1 MMLAS
6 VFTGWGGDLPHLL
19 SGLGV
24 ALQLT
29 ALSLLIGFPGGLATA
44 LLVSSRNR
52 LVRLVGLAIVEV
64 GRGLPL
70 LVLLYLVYQ
79 GLPQVHLSLTNFMS
93 AVAAFAW
100 STAAYSSEMFR
111 SSLNALPKGQ
121 KEAAIASGMGQADT
135 FRFILLPQAL
145 RIAIPPLLNLAV
157 QIFQATA
164 LAYVITVPEIM
175 QHAYFL
181 GTVSFLYM
189 NVFLLAG
196 LIYAAVTLPSSA
208 LIARLERRL
217 SRHMSP
223 DAGRVRSVSATGP
236 VGAGDVAGFR

>member
-1 MMLAS
+1 MILGSIFA
-6 VFTGWGGDLPHLL
+6 GWGSDLPHLL

-24 ALQLT
+24 ALELT
-29 ALSLLIGFPGGLATA
+29 GASLLIGFPAGLLTA
-44 LLVSSRNR
+44 LLVSSHRRPAR
-52 LVRLVGLAIVEV
+52 LFGLAVVEI

-70 LVLLYLVYQ
+70 LVLLYIVYQ
-79 GLPQVHLSLTNFMS
+79 GLPQINLSLTNFVS
-93 AVAAFAW
+93 AVVAFAW

-111 SSLNALPKGQ
+111 ASLNALPKGQ
-121 KEAAIASGMGQADT
+121 TEAALASGMGQMDT
-135 FRFILLPQAL
+135 FRFVLLPQAL

-181 GTVSFLYM
+181 GTVSFLYL

-196 LIYAAVTLPSSA
+196 LLYAAVTLPSSA

-217 SRHMSP
+217 SRHTERVEVLAAPDTVEMSSIQ
-223 DAGRVRSVSATGP
+223 A
-236 VGAGDVAGFR
+236 

>member
-1 MMLAS
+1 MTSS
-6 VFTGWGGDLPHLL
+6 VFSGWGQDLPELL
-19 SGLGV
+19 RGLGV

-29 ALSLLIGFPGGLATA
+29 GLALVLGFPGGLLTA
-44 LLVSSRNR
+44 LLVSRRNW
-52 LVRLVGLAIVEV
+52 LAKLVGLVIVEV

-79 GLPQVHLSLTNFMS
+79 GLPQIHLSLTNFLS

-111 SSLNALPKGQ
+111 SSLNALPNGQ
-121 KEAAIASGMGQADT
+121 REAALASGMGQVDT
-135 FRFILLPQAL
+135 FRFVLLPQAL

-181 GTVSFLYM
+181 GTVSFLYL

-196 LIYAAVTLPSSA
+196 VLYAAVTLPSSA
-208 LIARLERRL
+208 LIAVLERRL
-217 SRHMSP
+217 SRHT
-223 DAGRVRSVSATGP
+223 SV
-236 VGAGDVAGFR
+236 

>member
-1 MMLAS
+1 MTSAS
-6 VFTGWGGDLPHLL
+6 VFSGWGQDLPELL
-19 SGLGV
+19 RGLGV

-29 ALSLLIGFPGGLATA
+29 GLALFLGFPGGLLTA
-44 LLVSSRNR
+44 LLVSRRNWLAKLAG
-52 LVRLVGLAIVEV
+52 LVIVEV

-79 GLPQVHLSLTNFMS
+79 GLPQFHLSLTNFLS

-111 SSLNALPKGQ
+111 ASLNALPKGQ
-121 KEAAIASGMGQADT
+121 REAALASGMGQVDT
-135 FRFILLPQAL
+135 FRFVLLPQAL

-181 GTVSFLYM
+181 GTVSFLYL

-196 LIYAAVTLPSSA
+196 VLYAAVTLPSSA
-208 LIARLERRL
+208 LIAVLERRL
-217 SRHMSP
+217 SRHT
-223 DAGRVRSVSATGP
+223 SV
-236 VGAGDVAGFR
+236 

>member
-1 MMLAS
+1 MTSS
-6 VFTGWGGDLPHLL
+6 VFSGWGQDLPELL
-19 SGLGV
+19 RGLSI

-29 ALSLLIGFPGGLATA
+29 GLALVLGFPGGLLTA
-44 LLVSSRNR
+44 LIVSRRNR
-52 LVRLVGLAIVEV
+52 LAKLAGLVIVEV

-79 GLPQVHLSLTNFMS
+79 GLPQIHLSLTNFLS

-111 SSLNALPKGQ
+111 ASLNALPNGQ
-121 KEAAIASGMGQADT
+121 REAALASGMGQVDT
-135 FRFILLPQAL
+135 FRFVLLPQAL

-181 GTVSFLYM
+181 GTVSFLYL

-196 LIYAAVTLPSSA
+196 VLYAAVTLPSSA
-208 LIARLERRL
+208 LIAFLERRL
-217 SRHMSP
+217 SRHT
-223 DAGRVRSVSATGP
+223 SV
-236 VGAGDVAGFR
+236 

>member
-6 VFTGWGGDLPHLL
+6 IFAGWGDDLPHLI

-24 ALQLT
+24 AVELT
-29 ALSLLIGFPGGLATA
+29 GLSLLIGFPAGLLTS
-44 LLVSSRNR
+44 LLVSSQRR
-52 LVRLVGLAIVEV
+52 LASLAGLLIVEI

-70 LVLLYLVYQ
+70 LVLLYIVYQ
-79 GLPQVHLSLTNFMS
+79 GLPQVHLSLTNFLS
-93 AVAAFAW
+93 AVVAFAW

-111 SSLNALPKGQ
+111 ASLNALPKGQ
-121 KEAAIASGMGQADT
+121 REAALASGMGQVDT
-135 FRFILLPQAL
+135 FRFVLLPQAL

-181 GTVSFLYM
+181 GTVSFLYL

-196 LIYAAVTLPSSA
+196 LLYAAVTLPSSA

-217 SRHMSP
+217 SRHT
-223 DAGRVRSVSATGP
+223 SV
-236 VGAGDVAGFR
+236 

>member
-1 MMLAS
+1 MLGSIFA
-6 VFTGWGGDLPHLL
+6 GWGSDLPHLL

-24 ALQLT
+24 ALELT
-29 ALSLLIGFPGGLATA
+29 GASLLIGFPAGLLTA
-44 LLVSSRNR
+44 LLVSSHRRPAR
-52 LVRLVGLAIVEV
+52 LFGLAVVEI

-70 LVLLYLVYQ
+70 LVLLYIVYQ
-79 GLPQVHLSLTNFMS
+79 GLPQINLSLTNFVS
-93 AVAAFAW
+93 AVVAFAW

-111 SSLNALPKGQ
+111 ASLNALPKGQ
-121 KEAAIASGMGQADT
+121 TEAALASGMGQMDT
-135 FRFILLPQAL
+135 FRFVLLPQAL

-181 GTVSFLYM
+181 GTVSFLYL

-196 LIYAAVTLPSSA
+196 LLYAAVTLPSSA

-217 SRHMSP
+217 SRHTERVEVLAAPDTVEMSSIQ
-223 DAGRVRSVSATGP
+223 A
-236 VGAGDVAGFR
+236 

>member
-1 MMLAS
+1 MIFAS
-6 VFTGWGGDLPHLL
+6 VFSGWGADLPHLL

-24 ALQLT
+24 ALELT
-29 ALSLLIGFPGGLATA
+29 GVSLLLGFPGGLLTA
-44 LLVSSRNR
+44 LLVSSHRR
-52 LVRLVGLAIVEV
+52 LARLVGLAIVEV

-70 LVLLYLVYQ
+70 LVLLYIVYQ
-79 GLPQVHLSLTNFMS
+79 GLPQIQVSLTAFLS
-93 AVAAFAW
+93 AVVAFAW

-111 SSLNALPKGQ
+111 ASLNALPKGQ
-121 KEAAIASGMGQADT
+121 TEAALASGMGQVDT
-135 FRFILLPQAL
+135 FRFVLLPQAL

-181 GTVSFLYM
+181 GTVSFLYL

-196 LIYAAVTLPSSA
+196 LLYAAVTLPSSA

-217 SRHMSP
+217 SRHT
-223 DAGRVRSVSATGP
+223 SV
-236 VGAGDVAGFR
+236 

>member
-1 MMLAS
+1 MILAS
-6 VFTGWGGDLPHLL
+6 IFSGWSEDLPHLL

-24 ALQLT
+24 ALELT
-29 ALSLLIGFPGGLATA
+29 GASLLLGFPGGLLTA
-44 LLVSSRNR
+44 LLVSSGSRPAR
-52 LVRLVGLAIVEV
+52 LLGLAVVEI

-70 LVLLYLVYQ
+70 LVFLYIIYQ
-79 GLPQVHLSLTNFMS
+79 GLPQIHLSLTNLVS
-93 AVAAFAW
+93 AVVAFAW

-111 SSLNALPKGQ
+111 ASLNALPQGQ
-121 KEAAIASGMGQADT
+121 KEAALASGMGEVDT
-135 FRFILLPQAL
+135 FRFVLLPQAL

-157 QIFQATA
+157 QIFQATS

-181 GTVSFLYM
+181 GTVSFLYL

-217 SRHMSP
+217 SRHT
-223 DAGRVRSVSATGP
+223 SV
-236 VGAGDVAGFR
+236 

>member
-1 MMLAS
+1 MTSS
-6 VFTGWGGDLPHLL
+6 VFSGWGQDLPELL
-19 SGLGV
+19 RGLSV

-29 ALSLLIGFPGGLATA
+29 GLALVLGFPGGLLTA
-44 LLVSSRNR
+44 LLVSRRNR
-52 LVRLVGLAIVEV
+52 LAKLAGLVIVEV

-79 GLPQVHLSLTNFMS
+79 GLPQIHLSLTNFLS

-111 SSLNALPKGQ
+111 ASLNALPNGQ
-121 KEAAIASGMGQADT
+121 REAALASGMGQVDT
-135 FRFILLPQAL
+135 FRFVLLPQAL

-181 GTVSFLYM
+181 GTVSFLYL

-196 LIYAAVTLPSSA
+196 VLYAAVTLPSSA
-208 LIARLERRL
+208 LIAFLERRL
-217 SRHMSP
+217 SRHIC
-223 DAGRVRSVSATGP
+223 V
-236 VGAGDVAGFR
+236 

>member
-1 MMLAS
+1 MLAS
-6 VFTGWGGDLPHLL
+6 VFSGWGGDLPTLL

-29 ALSLLIGFPGGLATA
+29 GVSLLFGFPGGLITA
-44 LLVSSRNR
+44 LLVSSKNR
-52 LVRLVGLAIVEV
+52 AVRLLGLTIVEV

-79 GLPQVHLSLTNFMS
+79 GLPQIHLSLTNFLS

-111 SSLNALPKGQ
+111 ASLNALPKGQ
-121 KEAAIASGMGQADT
+121 AEASFAAGMGRVDT
-135 FRFILLPQAL
+135 FRFVLLPQAL

-157 QIFQATA
+157 QIFQATS

-196 LIYAAVTLPSSA
+196 LLYACVTLPSSA

-217 SRHMSP
+217 SRHT
-223 DAGRVRSVSATGP
+223 SV
-236 VGAGDVAGFR
+236 

>member
-6 VFTGWGGDLPHLL
+6 IFAGWGDDLPHLL

-24 ALQLT
+24 ALELT
-29 ALSLLIGFPGGLATA
+29 GASLLIGFPAGLLTA
-44 LLVSSRNR
+44 LLVSSHRRAAR
-52 LVRLVGLAIVEV
+52 LFGLAVVEI

-70 LVLLYLVYQ
+70 LVLLYIVYQ
-79 GLPQVHLSLTNFMS
+79 GLPQINLSLTNFVS

-111 SSLNALPKGQ
+111 ASLNALPKGQ
-121 KEAAIASGMGQADT
+121 REAALAAGMGQLDT
-135 FRFILLPQAL
+135 YRFVLLPQAL

-157 QIFQATA
+157 QIFQASA

-181 GTVSFLYM
+181 GTVSFLYL

-217 SRHMSP
+217 SRHT
-223 DAGRVRSVSATGP
+223 SV
-236 VGAGDVAGFR
+236 

>member
-1 MMLAS
+1 MITAS
-6 VFTGWGGDLPHLL
+6 IFSGWSQDLPDLL

-29 ALSLLIGFPGGLATA
+29 GLSLLIGFPAGLLTA

-52 LVRLVGLAIVEV
+52 AARVLGLLIVEV

-70 LVLLYLVYQ
+70 LVLLYVVYQ
-79 GLPQVHLSLTNFMS
+79 GLPQLNVSLTNFIS

-111 SSLNALPKGQ
+111 ASLNALPNGQ
-121 KEAAIASGMGQADT
+121 KEAALAAGMSERDT
-135 FRFILLPQAL
+135 FRFVLFPQSL

-181 GTVSFLYM
+181 GTVSFLYL

-196 LIYAAVTLPSSA
+196 LLYAAVTLPSSA
-208 LIARLERRL
+208 LIALLERRL
-217 SRHMSP
+217 SRHTSL
-223 DAGRVRSVSATGP
+223 
-236 VGAGDVAGFR
+236 

>member
-1 MMLAS
+1 VTSS
-6 VFTGWGGDLPHLL
+6 VFSGWGQDLPELL
-19 SGLGV
+19 RGLGV

-29 ALSLLIGFPGGLATA
+29 VLALVLGFPGGLLTA
-44 LLVSSRNR
+44 LLVSRRNW
-52 LVRLVGLAIVEV
+52 LAKLVGLVIVEV

-79 GLPQVHLSLTNFMS
+79 GLPQIHLSLTNFLS

-111 SSLNALPKGQ
+111 ASLNALPNGQ
-121 KEAAIASGMGQADT
+121 REAALASGMGQLDT
-135 FRFILLPQAL
+135 FRFVLLPQAL

-181 GTVSFLYM
+181 GTVSFLYL

-196 LIYAAVTLPSSA
+196 VLYAAVTLPSSA
-208 LIARLERRL
+208 LIAVLERRL
-217 SRHMSP
+217 SRHT
-223 DAGRVRSVSATGP
+223 SV
-236 VGAGDVAGFR
+236 

>member
-1 MMLAS
+1 MTSAS
-6 VFTGWGGDLPHLL
+6 AFSGWGQDLPELL
-19 SGLGV
+19 RGLGV

-29 ALSLLIGFPGGLATA
+29 GLALFLGFPGGLLTA
-44 LLVSSRNR
+44 LLVSRRNWLAKLAG
-52 LVRLVGLAIVEV
+52 LVIVEV

-79 GLPQVHLSLTNFMS
+79 GLPQFHLSLTNFLS

-111 SSLNALPKGQ
+111 ASLNALPKGQ
-121 KEAAIASGMGQADT
+121 REAALASGMGQVDT
-135 FRFILLPQAL
+135 FRFVLLPQAL

-181 GTVSFLYM
+181 GTVSFLYL

-196 LIYAAVTLPSSA
+196 VLYAAVTLPSSA
-208 LIARLERRL
+208 LIAVLERRL
-217 SRHMSP
+217 SRHT
-223 DAGRVRSVSATGP
+223 SV
-236 VGAGDVAGFR
+236 

>member
-1 MMLAS
+1 MTSAS
-6 VFTGWGGDLPHLL
+6 VFAGWGQDFPQLL
-19 SGLGV
+19 HGLGV

-29 ALSLLIGFPGGLATA
+29 GLALLIGFPGGLLTA
-44 LLVSSRNR
+44 LLVSRRNR
-52 LVRLVGLAIVEV
+52 LAKLVGLLIVEV

-70 LVLLYLVYQ
+70 LVLLYVVYQ
-79 GLPQVHLSLTNFMS
+79 GLPQIHLSLTNFLS

-100 STAAYSSEMFR
+100 STAAYSSETFR
-111 SSLNALPKGQ
+111 ASLNALPRGQ
-121 KEAAIASGMGQADT
+121 SEAALASGMGHLDT
-135 FRFILLPQAL
+135 FRFVLFPQSL

-181 GTVSFLYM
+181 GTVSFLYL

-196 LIYAAVTLPSSA
+196 LLYAAVTLPSSA
-208 LIARLERRL
+208 LIAVLERRL
-217 SRHMSP
+217 SRHT
-223 DAGRVRSVSATGP
+223 SV
-236 VGAGDVAGFR
+236 

>member
-1 MMLAS
+1 MTSS
-6 VFTGWGGDLPHLL
+6 VFSGWGQDLPELL
-19 SGLGV
+19 RGLSV

-29 ALSLLIGFPGGLATA
+29 GLALVLGFPGGLLTA
-44 LLVSSRNR
+44 LLVSRQNR
-52 LVRLVGLAIVEV
+52 LAKLAGLVIVEV

-79 GLPQVHLSLTNFMS
+79 GLPQIHLSLTNFLS

-111 SSLNALPKGQ
+111 ASLNALPNGQ
-121 KEAAIASGMGQADT
+121 REAALASGMGQVDT
-135 FRFILLPQAL
+135 FRFVLLPQAL

-181 GTVSFLYM
+181 GTVSFLYL

-196 LIYAAVTLPSSA
+196 VLYAAVTLPSSA
-208 LIARLERRL
+208 LIAFLERRL
-217 SRHMSP
+217 SRHT
-223 DAGRVRSVSATGP
+223 SV
-236 VGAGDVAGFR
+236 

>member
-1 MMLAS
+1 MTSS
-6 VFTGWGGDLPHLL
+6 VFSGWGQDLPELL
-19 SGLGV
+19 RGLSV

-29 ALSLLIGFPGGLATA
+29 GLALVLGFPGGLLTA
-44 LLVSSRNR
+44 LLVSRRNR
-52 LVRLVGLAIVEV
+52 LAKLAGLVIVEV

-79 GLPQVHLSLTNFMS
+79 GLPQIHLSLTNFLS

-111 SSLNALPKGQ
+111 ASLNALPNGQ
-121 KEAAIASGMGQADT
+121 REAALASGMGQVDT
-135 FRFILLPQAL
+135 FRFVLLPQAL

-181 GTVSFLYM
+181 GTVSFLYL

-196 LIYAAVTLPSSA
+196 VLYAAVTLPSSA
-208 LIARLERRL
+208 LIAFLERRL
-217 SRHMSP
+217 SRHT
-223 DAGRVRSVSATGP
+223 SV
-236 VGAGDVAGFR
+236 